1 MKIKYKDVIQANKQD
16 EAEKERKKEKT
27 QKPEKSQPECP
38 CVVAHPAHHP
48 SQFIGY
54 CTKKMTNMSCLCE
67 GRQGRWKSKI
77 KINSFIAG
85 C

>member
-16 EAEKERKKEKT
+16 EAEKERK
-27 QKPEKSQPECP
+27 PEKSQLECR

-54 CTKKMTNMSCLCE
+54 CTKKKDKYVMSV
-67 GRQGRWKSKI
+67 
-77 KINSFIAG
+77 
-85 C
+85 